1 MVSAPPR
8 PPTLPSTAPR
18 TRFAPVRV
26 PLPEG
31 SLTWERFLSLGDD
44 NPGYRFERHGE
55 NELVIT
61 MGSGRRSDVRAAR
74 IAAMLVDWSDAEAG
88 GDVTASGGISEADD
102 GSWLI
107 PDASWM
113 SRQRA
118 AESGGETGEGP
129 GAVPE
134 LVVEIASWTDRIA
147 DLKRKM
153 ERWIRHG
160 APVSWLID
168 PYDRIVWIY
177 RPGQAAEELR
187 EPSELAGDPA
197 LPGLVVPL
205 DRIWAGRGR

>member
-8 PPTLPSTAPR
+8 PAAPPR
-18 TRFAPVRV
+18 AAVRPCIAPLRI

-31 SLTWERFLSLGDD
+31 SLAWQDLAKLRDA
-44 NPGYRFERHGE
+44 NPGWRFERYGK

-74 IAAMLVDWSDAEAG
+74 VAAMLLEWSDAEAG

-113 SRQRA
+113 SDERG

-134 LVVEIASWTDRIA
+134 FVVEIVSWTDEVSA
-147 DLKRKM
+147 QQRKM
-153 ERWIRHG
+153 ERWLERGILLG
-160 APVSWLID
+160 WLID

-177 RPGQAAEELR
+177 RPGREPEELH
-187 EPSELAGDPA
+187 EPSELRGDPE
-197 LPGLVVPL
+197 LPGLIVPL
-205 DRIWAGRGR
+205 DKIWAERGD

>member
-8 PPTLPSTAPR
+8 PPTPPGAASRPCV
-18 TRFAPVRV
+18 APVRI
-26 PLPEG
+26 PLPDG
-31 SLTWERFLSLGDD
+31 SLTWERFLSLGND
-44 NPGYRFERHGE
+44 NPGYRFERHGKS
-55 NELVIT
+55 ELVVT

-74 IAAMLVDWSDAEAG
+74 IAAMLVEWSDAEVG

-118 AESGGETGEGP
+118 AESGGDTGEGP

-134 LVVEIASWTDRIA
+134 LVVEIASWTDRVA

-153 ERWIRHG
+153 ERWIQHG
-160 APVSWLID
+160 ALVGWLID

-177 RPGQAAEELR
+177 RPGQAVEELHA
-187 EPSELAGDPA
+187 PSELAGDPA

-205 DRIWAGRGR
+205 DRIWAERGR

>member
-8 PPTLPSTAPR
+8 PAAPSRTALRPCI
-18 TRFAPVRV
+18 APLRI

-31 SLTWERFLSLGDD
+31 SLAWQNLAKLRDA
-44 NPGYRFERHGE
+44 NPGWRFERYGK

-74 IAAMLVDWSDAEAG
+74 VAAMLLEWSDAEAG

-113 SRQRA
+113 SDQRG

-134 LVVEIASWTDRIA
+134 FVVEIVSWTDEVSA
-147 DLKRKM
+147 QQRKM
-153 ERWIRHG
+153 ERWLERGILLG
-160 APVSWLID
+160 WLID

-177 RPGQAAEELR
+177 CPGRELEELH
-187 EPSELAGDPA
+187 EPSELHGDPE

-205 DRIWAGRGR
+205 DKIWAERGD

>member
-8 PPTLPSTAPR
+8 PAAPPR
-18 TRFAPVRV
+18 AEARPCIAPLRL
-26 PLPEG
+26 PLPDG
-31 SLTWERFLSLGDD
+31 SLTWEGFLELGDR
-44 NPGYRFERHGE
+44 NPGYRLERHGKS
-55 NELVIT
+55 ELVIT
-61 MGSGRRSDVRAAR
+61 MGSGRRSDARAAR
-74 IAAMLVDWSDAEAG
+74 VAAMLLEWSDAKAG

-113 SRQRA
+113 SDQRG

-134 LVVEIASWTDRIA
+134 FVVESVSWTDRIT
-147 DLKRKM
+147 DLMEKM
-153 ERWIRHG
+153 ERWLQFGILLG
-160 APVSWLID
+160 WLID

-177 RPGQAAEELR
+177 RPGREPEELH
-187 EPSELAGDPA
+187 EPAELRGDPE

-205 DRIWAGRGR
+205 GNIWAERGD